1 MKTTLSSK
9 GQVVLPFAVR
19 RKLGLLPGA
28 ILEVALEANRIV
40 LAPVCETPRPPT
52 LGLNRKTGLPVLKAR
67 PRTPPL
73 TSGQVRELLSDFP

>member
-9 GQVVLPFAVR
+9 GQVVLPSAVR

-28 ILEVALEANRIV
+28 TLEVALEADRIV
-40 LAPVCETPRPPT
+40 LAPISETPRPPT
-52 LGLNRKTGLPVLKAR
+52 LGLDRKTGLPVLKAR

-73 TSGQVRELLSDFP
+73 TSRQVSELLSDFP